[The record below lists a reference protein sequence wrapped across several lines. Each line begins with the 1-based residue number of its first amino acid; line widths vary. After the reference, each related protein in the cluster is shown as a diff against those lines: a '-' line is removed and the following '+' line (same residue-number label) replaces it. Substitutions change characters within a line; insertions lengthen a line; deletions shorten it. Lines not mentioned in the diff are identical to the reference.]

1 MDNLYILLLL
11 PLIGAGLLAFVKESR
26 SAKQIALVI
35 SKLTLAV
42 TLPFVINFVP
52 DASMQFV
59 SSVPW
64 LPNYGIN
71 FHIGIDGISLPL
83 VILTNLLIFLIIL
96 SSFRYEYRGGLY
108 ALVMFMQAG
117 LLLVFMALDAFVFYV
132 GWEAALIPIYFICA
146 IWGGE
151 NKIRVNLKFFA
162 YTFLG
167 SLLMLIAIIF
177 LYFQTPERDF
187 ELTSFY
193 QLALDAESQGWV
205 FIAFFVAFAIK
216 MPIFPFHTWQ
226 PDTYTTAPTIGTML
240 LSGIMLKMGVYG
252 LIRWLIPVSPLG
264 FEKYGMICLVLG
276 IIGVVYASVIALMQQ
291 DIKRLVAYSSIA
303 HVGLIGAGVFAW
315 NVQGVQGAMIQMF
328 NHGIN
333 VVGLFFVVDIILQRT
348 GKQTLA
354 ELGGLAN
361 SMPKLAVFFLVL
373 VMGAIGLPIT
383 NGFVGE
389 FLLLMGVYDA
399 GIWYAVFGGL
409 TLILGAAYM
418 LRLYQKTML
427 GKGEAIADLQIQD
440 LRGSEVAVFVIL
452 MIFVLGIGVYPESL
466 LGISEAAVTDLVNQI
481 TIK

>member
-11 PLIGAGLLAFVKESR
+11 PLVGALLLAFVKQSKV
-26 SAKQIALVI
+26 AKQLALVI
-35 SKLTLAV
+35 SILTLALTV
-42 TLPFVINFVP
+42 PFILNFVP

-71 FHIGIDGISLPL
+71 FHIGVDGISLPL

-96 SSFRYEYRGGLY
+96 SSFRYDYKGGLY
-108 ALVMFMQAG
+108 GLVLFMQAG

-151 NKIRVNLKFFA
+151 NRIRVNLKFFA

-177 LYFQTPERDF
+177 LHYQTPGRDF
-187 ELTSFY
+187 ELSSFY
-193 QLALDAESQGWV
+193 QLALDSDTQGWV

-264 FEKYGMICLVLG
+264 FEKYGVICMVLC

-333 VVGLFFVVDIILQRT
+333 VVGLFFVVDVILQRT
-348 GKQTLA
+348 GKQQLS
-354 ELGGLAN
+354 ELGGLAE
-361 SMPKLAVFFLVL
+361 SLPKLAIVFLVII
-373 VMGAIGLPIT
+373 MGSIGLPLT

-389 FLLLMGVYDA
+389 FLLLVGVYDA
-399 GIWYAVFGGL
+399 GVWYAVFGGL

-427 GKGEAIADLQIQD
+427 GKNENIMNIQD
-440 LRGSEVAVFVIL
+440 LRGTEILTFAILVVFV
-452 MIFVLGIGVYPESL
+452 VGIGIYPQPL
-466 LGISEAAVTDLVNQI
+466 LDISEAAVTNLVNQV

>member
-1 MDNLYILLLL
+1 MDNLYLLLLL
-11 PLIGAGLLAFVKESR
+11 PVLGAGLLAFVKQSKL
-26 SAKQIALVI
+26 AKQIALVI
-35 SKLTLAV
+35 SILTLALTV
-42 TLPFVINFVP
+42 PFLINFVP

-59 SSVPW
+59 SSIPW

-71 FHIGIDGISLPL
+71 FHIGVDGISLPL
-83 VILTNLLIFLIIL
+83 VLLTNLLIFLIIL
-96 SSFRYEYRGGLY
+96 SSFRYDYKGGLY
-108 ALVMFMQAG
+108 ALVLFMQAG
-117 LLLVFMALDAFVFYV
+117 MLLVFMALDAFVFYV

-151 NKIRVNLKFFA
+151 NRISVNLKFFA

-177 LYFQTPERDF
+177 LYFQTPERNF

-193 QLALDAESQGWV
+193 QLALDADTQGWI
-205 FIAFFVAFAIK
+205 FLAFFAAFAIK

-264 FEKYGMICLVLG
+264 FEKYGMICLVLC
-276 IIGVVYASVIALMQQ
+276 IIGVVYASIIALKQQ
-291 DIKRLVAYSSIA
+291 DMKRLVAYSSIA

-315 NVQGVQGAMIQMF
+315 NVQGLQGAMIQMF

-348 GKQTLA
+348 EKRTLA
-354 ELGGLAN
+354 ELGGLAA
-361 SMPKLAVFFLVL
+361 SAPKLAIVFLVI
-373 VMGAIGLPIT
+373 VMGSIGLPIT

-389 FLLLMGVYDA
+389 FLLLVGVYEA

-418 LRLYQKTML
+418 LRLYQKSML
-427 GKGEAIADLQIQD
+427 GNRENGVEIAD
-440 LRGSEVAVFVIL
+440 LRGSETLVFAILVIFVIGL
-452 MIFVLGIGVYPESL
+452 GVYPQPL
-466 LGISEAAVTDLVNQI
+466 LDISEAAVTNLVNQI

>member
-11 PLIGAGLLAFVKESR
+11 PLIGAALLAFVKQTR
-26 SAKQIALVI
+26 LAKLIALVI
-35 SKLTLAV
+35 SILTLV
-42 TLPFVINFVP
+42 LTLPFIVNFVP

-96 SSFRYEYRGGLY
+96 SSFRYDYKGGLY
-108 ALVMFMQAG
+108 ALVLFMQAG

-151 NKIRVNLKFFA
+151 NKIKVNLKFFA
-162 YTFLG
+162 YTFFG

-177 LYFQTPERDF
+177 LHFQTPGRDF

-205 FIAFFVAFAIK
+205 FLAFFVAFAIK

-252 LIRWLIPVSPLG
+252 LIRWLIPISPLG
-264 FEKYGMICLVLG
+264 FEKYGLICLILG
-276 IIGVVYASVIALMQQ
+276 IIGVVYASIIALMQQ
-291 DIKRLVAYSSIA
+291 DIKRLIAYSSIA

-328 NHGIN
+328 NHGVN
-333 VVGLFFVVDIILQRT
+333 VVGLFFVVDIIIQRT
-348 GKQTLA
+348 GQQRLT
-354 ELGGLAN
+354 ELGGLAT

-389 FLLLMGVYDA
+389 FLLLVGVYDA

-427 GKGEAIADLQIQD
+427 GENSAVTNIQVQD
-440 LRGSEVAVFVIL
+440 LRGSEVVVFVIL
-452 MIFVLGIGVYPESL
+452 VIFVIGIGVYPQPL
-466 LGISEAAVTDLVNQI
+466 LNVSEAAVTDLINQI

>member
-1 MDNLYILLLL
+1 MDNLYFLLLL
-11 PLIGAGLLAFVKESR
+11 PVLGAVLLAFIKQAKL
-26 SAKQIALVI
+26 AKQLALVI
-35 SKLTLAV
+35 SLLSVILTI
-42 TLPFVINFVP
+42 PFLVNFVP
-52 DASMQFV
+52 DASLQFV
-59 SSVPW
+59 KSFEW
-64 LPNYGIN
+64 LPSYGIN

-83 VILTNLLIFLIIL
+83 VILTNGLIPLIIL
-96 SSFRYEYRGGLY
+96 SSFGDNYKGAFY
-108 ALVMFMQAG
+108 ALILFMQAG
-117 LLLVFMALDAFVFYV
+117 LLLVFTALDAFAFYV
-132 GWEAALIPIYFICA
+132 GWEASLIPIYFICA
-146 IWGGE
+146 LWGGE
-151 NKIRVNLKFFA
+151 NRIRVNLKFFV

-167 SLLMLIAIIF
+167 SLVMLIAIIF
-177 LYFQTPERDF
+177 LHLQVPERNF
-187 ELTSFY
+187 ELFSFY
-193 QLALDAESQGWV
+193 QLALDPDTQGWI
-205 FIAFFVAFAIK
+205 FLAFFFAFAIK
-216 MPIFPFHTWQ
+216 MPIFPLHTWQ
-226 PDTYTTAPTIGTML
+226 PDTYTTAPTVGTML
-240 LSGIMLKMGVYG
+240 LAGIMLKMGVYG